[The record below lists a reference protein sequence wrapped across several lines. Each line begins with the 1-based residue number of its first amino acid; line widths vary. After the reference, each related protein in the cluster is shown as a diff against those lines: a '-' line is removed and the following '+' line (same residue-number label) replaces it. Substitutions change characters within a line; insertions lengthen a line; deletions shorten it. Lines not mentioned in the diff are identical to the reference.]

1 MATETANA
9 EASIQDVSPFK
20 GPYAKLLRFS
30 FFNAST
36 WLIGLGTPMVLLA
49 TELGAN
55 SFEVGL
61 AYSFVF
67 LLLPVQIVATA
78 FLPRLGYKKQI
89 MLAWA
94 ARGSSLVI
102 PFYLALLAPDE
113 PTRWMVQAMIL
124 SAFLFSF
131 FRTFGSCALPPM
143 MYAILPEHVRGK
155 FFSTDQ
161 AIIGIA
167 GIITLVLFAGLFAFF
182 PTYSAFAVQYGYAL
196 VAVVMTIYYHG
207 PIKDPPKPEGTAIR
221 DIIIETPML
230 CLKRSPFRQYL
241 VFMII
246 SCLMGT
252 AFVPLTTYFLK
263 VEMGVGLSQILFYTA
278 VQYCGAILGTVIMR
292 ERIDR
297 VGARVSFRV
306 SLVLHSII
314 STYWFFLVS
323 GLYPPLQ
330 TALPLAYFLFGIA
343 ASQWI
348 ASHLKYIPRVCDVQ
362 KHALH
367 ISIHAAAIGI
377 IGGLAPILWGY
388 AVKVPGPRPGVQ
400 VDTFAWYFIALL
412 AGHLLLLLYVPHLS
426 SEHRDRPALLT
437 SATLIRPVRYIGQ
450 LINVVPQPGKKS
462 IKNED

>member
-1 MATETANA
+1 MALEPANA
-9 EASIQDVSPFK
+9 EPDSNDVSPFK

-78 FLPRLGYKKQI
+78 FLPRMGYKKQI

-94 ARGSSLVI
+94 ARGTSLVI
-102 PFYLALLAPDE
+102 PFYIALLGPVE
-113 PTRWMVQAMIL
+113 PQRWMVHAMIL

-143 MYAILPEHVRGK
+143 MYAILPDNVRGK

-167 GIITLVLFAGLFAFF
+167 GIVTLVLFAGLFSFV
-182 PTYSAFAVQYGYAL
+182 PTYTAFATQYGYAL
-196 VAVVMTIYYHG
+196 AAVVMTIYYMG
-207 PIKDPPKPEGTAIR
+207 RIEDPPKPKETAIR
-221 DIIIETPML
+221 EIVVETPVL
-230 CLKRSPFRQYL
+230 CLKKSPFRQYL
-241 VFMII
+241 IFMMV
-246 SCLMGT
+246 SSLMGT
-252 AFVPLTTYFLK
+252 AFVPLVTYYLK
-263 VEMGVGLSQILFYTA
+263 VEMDLGMAQILVYTA

-292 ERIDR
+292 ERIDK
-297 VGARVSFRV
+297 VGARASFRV
-306 SLVLHSII
+306 SLILHAII
-314 STYWFFLVS
+314 STYWFFLVT
-323 GLYPPLQ
+323 GLYPPLRHG
-330 TALPLAYFLFGIA
+330 LPLAYFLFGIA

-348 ASHLKYIPRVCDVQ
+348 TSHLKYIPRICDIH

-367 ISIHAAAIGI
+367 ISIHAAAVGI
-377 IGGLAPILWGY
+377 IGGLAPMLWGFL
-388 AVKVPGPRPGVQ
+388 VKAPGIRPGIQTDV
-400 VDTFAWYFIALL
+400 FAWYCFALL
-412 AGHLLLLLYVPHLS
+412 VSHLVLFLYVPRLS
-426 SEHRDRPALLT
+426 SEHRDRPPLLA
-437 SATLIRPVRYIGQ
+437 SASLIRPIRYIGQ
-450 LINVVPQPGKKS
+450 LINAIPESDKKVVKDQ
-462 IKNED
+462 